1 MGWERPLSEFPGP
14 YLPRPH
20 KPPLAKGEA
29 SVQVNFGSKQVDY
42 DPPIGKLICF
52 GKVGFKRYKD
62 TMRKLFKKRML
73 VKK

>member
-1 MGWERPLSEFPGP
+1 VVAGAWAVSKIHIISGS
-14 YLPRPH
+14 
-20 KPPLAKGEA
+20 KVK
-29 SVQVNFGSKQVDY
+29 NGSKQVDY

>member
-1 MGWERPLSEFPGP
+1 M
-14 YLPRPH
+14 
-20 KPPLAKGEA
+20 
-29 SVQVNFGSKQVDY
+29 NFGSKQVDY